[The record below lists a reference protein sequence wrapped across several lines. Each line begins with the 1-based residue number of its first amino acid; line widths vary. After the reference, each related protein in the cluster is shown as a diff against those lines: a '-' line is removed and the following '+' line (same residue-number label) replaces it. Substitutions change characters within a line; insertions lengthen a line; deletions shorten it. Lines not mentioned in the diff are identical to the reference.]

1 MYFEES
7 AIIIK
12 NKNILE
18 NTITDNNRLKTKLTK
33 RIRELKNK
41 LYKKNYP
48 VNNNQLSW
56 LA

>member
-12 NKNILE
+12 NKHIRE
-18 NTITDNNRLKTKLTK
+18 NTSTDNNRLKTKLTK